1 MNRLSAD
8 EPVIDVHQHVWT
20 DALIE
25 ALRARR
31 APPRMRGWTLELAG
45 EPDYDVDPAA
55 HDPDARAALARDD
68 GVDLALVSLSSPLGI
83 ESLAPDEA
91 IELIAAYHEGAL
103 TLPEPFG
110 AWAAA
115 CLTEVD
121 AGALAKELERGFV
134 GLQLPATSLLDGA
147 GYEHV
152 GSLLEVLEEA
162 GLPLLVHPGPA
173 AGGAPVAG
181 SGPGAGDAPV
191 ARGGPVAGSGPVA
204 GNQPTWWP
212 AIVTYVQQMH
222 AAWFAFRVH
231 GRPRHP
237 RLRVCFAMLAGLA
250 QLHSERVAAR
260 AGDRSVVDAD
270 VFLDVSSYG
279 TRAVDATVRVLGID
293 ALVNGSDRPYADP
306 AKLELGPAALHAIR
320 SANALRLLY
329 PKEVFDDLA
338 IASPA

>member
-1 MNRLSAD
+1 MNRLRTDA
-8 EPVIDVHQHVWT
+8 PVIDVHQHVWT

-31 APPRMRGWTLELAG
+31 TPPRMRGWTLELAG
-45 EPDYDVDPAA
+45 EPDYQVDPGA
-55 HDPDARAALARDD
+55 HDPDARAASARDD
-68 GVDLALVSLSSPLGI
+68 ELDLALVSLSSPLGI

-91 IELIAAYHEGAL
+91 IELIAAYHAGAL

-110 AWAAA
+110 AWASA

-121 AGALAKELERGFV
+121 PGALVNELERGFV

-147 GYEHV
+147 GYNNA
-152 GSLLEVLEEA
+152 GPLLEVLEEA
-162 GLPLLVHPGPA
+162 GLPLLVHPGPVASKA
-173 AGGAPVAG
+173 AG
-181 SGPGAGDAPV
+181 D
-191 ARGGPVAGSGPVA
+191 
-204 GNQPTWWP
+204 QPAWWP

-222 AAWFAFRVH
+222 AAWFAFRAH

-237 RLRVCFAMLAGLA
+237 RLRVCFAMLGGLA
-250 QLHSERVAAR
+250 PLHSERVAAR
-260 AGDRSVVDAD
+260 AGDRSVVDPD

-306 AKLELGPAALHAIR
+306 ARLELGPAALHAIR
-320 SANALRLLY
+320 SANAMRLLY